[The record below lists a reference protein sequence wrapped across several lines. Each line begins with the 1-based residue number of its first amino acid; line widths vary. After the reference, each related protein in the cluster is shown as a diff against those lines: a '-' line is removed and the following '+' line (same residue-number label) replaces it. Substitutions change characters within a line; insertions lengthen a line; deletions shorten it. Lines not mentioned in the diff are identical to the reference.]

1 MYIDNENKLLTFGK
15 NFIEK
20 EKASDIVVF
29 RGDILPSIF
38 KLLIPE
44 ISRKNKDKVIFSGK
58 VLAQNQDTREMFAF
72 GSSLQILKIPHVDEK
87 IIIQGE
93 LKNGAVFSNLT
104 YTDIEFLSIKDSLEY
119 KYLIVDG
126 RMRPIVY
133 GPSAQENRIKF
144 KVWGDADKE

>member
-1 MYIDNENKLLTFGK
+1 M
-15 NFIEK
+15 
-20 EKASDIVVF
+20 
-29 RGDILPSIF
+29 
-38 KLLIPE
+38 
-44 ISRKNKDKVIFSGK
+44 IFSGK
-58 VLAQNQDTREMFAF
+58 TFAQNQDTRDMFAF

-93 LKNGAVFSNLT
+93 LKNGKAVFSNLT
-104 YTDIEFLSIKDSLEY
+104 YTDIEFLSIKNSLEY

-144 KVWGDADKE
+144 

>member
-1 MYIDNENKLLTFGK
+1 MGHQH
-15 NFIEK
+15 
-20 EKASDIVVF
+20 
-29 RGDILPSIF
+29 
-38 KLLIPE
+38 
-44 ISRKNKDKVIFSGK
+44 RKTELN
-58 VLAQNQDTREMFAF
+58 
-72 GSSLQILKIPHVDEK
+72 
-87 IIIQGE
+87 

-104 YTDIEFLSIKDSLEY
+104 YTDIEFLSIKNSLEY